1 MRCFCT
7 VLLAAGLAAGAAAQT
22 APAAPSRGAS
32 QATAPSRG
40 VSQTTAP
47 TAPAARA
54 ADTPRADAEARA
66 EPAAIP
72 QVAVPLNRHAAP
84 NPTAVKPGRAAPERG
99 TVDEA
104 AARCRASVNAPAGCA
119 RADRPTRP

>member
-32 QATAPSRG
+32 QATAPG